1 MECSILSLP
10 EGYRKSAPPPGE
22 MGRLPI
28 LLEVKIISF
37 PEINVTKMKLVADF
51 ILTLTWFDQ
60 RLSFFNLKPSVA
72 LNAMTLQD
80 LELIWVPE
88 ILFANTE
95 GNQLT
100 LVDGRT
106 EAYVRRNGTYTLNS
120 LSENRYA
127 K

>member
-1 MECSILSLP
+1 
-10 EGYRKSAPPPGE
+10 